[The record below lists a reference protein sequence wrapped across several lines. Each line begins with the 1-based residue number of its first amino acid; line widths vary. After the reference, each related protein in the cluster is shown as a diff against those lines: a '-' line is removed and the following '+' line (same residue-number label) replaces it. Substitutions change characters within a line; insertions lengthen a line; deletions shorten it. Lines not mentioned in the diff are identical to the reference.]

1 MQVKVIKHRADYDVA
16 MQRLNELLDLAPQEG
31 TDLADELDL
40 LLVVIKAYERATVA
54 PVTIDPIEVILF
66 RMEQMDL
73 SRKDMEQ
80 YLGSASKVSEVLSR
94 KRPLSMAMIRK
105 LHKGLGISADILV
118 EDGLCC
124 TNGNGLSNSVKCRD
138 DNL

>member
-1 MQVKVIKHRADYDVA
+1 MQVKVIKHRADYDIA
-16 MQRLNELLDLAPQEG
+16 MQRLNKLLDLEPKEG

-40 LLVVIKAYERATVA
+40 LLVVIKAYERVTVA

-105 LHKGLGISADILV
+105 LHKGLGISADIGST
-118 EDGLCC
+118 DHGQ
-124 TNGNGLSNSVKCRD
+124 NG
-138 DNL
+138 

>member
-16 MQRLNELLDLAPQEG
+16 MQRLNELLDLEPKEG

-80 YLGSASKVSEVLSR
+80 YLGSASKVLEVLSR

-118 EDGLCC
+118 EDAPRIESKLMNY
-124 TNGNGLSNSVKCRD
+124 TLAASA
-138 DNL
+138 